1 MTWARTHTAR
11 TVLLMVAAIA
21 LSGLVACAA
30 DWAVDT
36 YKNWHRI
43 QLSRCETAV
52 VRSFARDEYRAGDS
66 VASLTDRHEPNGS
79 VRHGNYTTYF
89 YSSPDGEVWVIAR
102 DGQLVGVY
110 LCGYQIRGFTFFET
124 RTYAELQESSR
135 HREKVLSER
144 WALLIIAGF
153 AGASHPQSE

>member
-1 MTWARTHTAR
+1 MISARSR
-11 TVLLMVAAIA
+11 TTRTLYLIVGVIS

-43 QLSRCETAV
+43 QLSHCETAV
-52 VRSFARDEYRAGDS
+52 VRSFAQNEFRPGDP

-79 VRHGNYTTYF
+79 IRHGAYATYF
-89 YSSPDGEVWVIAR
+89 YDSPDGEVWVIAR
-102 DGQLVGVY
+102 DGQLVGAY

-124 RTYAELQESSR
+124 RSVADMHESSR
-135 HREKVLSER
+135 QREQVLTER
-144 WALLIIAGF
+144 FALLTVAGF
-153 AGASHPQSE
+153 AAASHPPPQ